1 MLGISQLNVQT
12 IGLSAKPH
20 PVVAWAMTTQDVVTI
35 RPHIKLLAGDYL
47 CYSQLAHDRGT
58 DPHCRLCQNLA
69 PLTDQTQAP
78 AEDTIHL
85 LTQCRA
91 TRDARERHLPDL
103 LNTIADHHPNNLL
116 LSNYSHVQL
125 TQFLLD
131 CTSLNLPNDMRI
143 AANHPGFIPTTM
155 HCSKLIFAI
164 HKDRSKQLKSLECV
178 A

>member
-1 MLGISQLNVQT
+1 
-12 IGLSAKPH
+12 
-20 PVVAWAMTTQDVVTI
+20 MTTQDVVTI

-47 CYSQLAHDRGT
+47 CHSQLAH

-69 PLTDQTQAP
+69 PLTDQAQAP
-78 AEDTIHL
+78 PEDIIHL

-91 TRDARERHLPDL
+91 TRDTRERHLSDL
-103 LNTIADHHPNNLL
+103 LNTIADHYPYNLL
-116 LSNYSHVQL
+116 LSNHSNIQL

-164 HKDRSKQLKSLECV
+164 HKDRSKQLKSLECI